1 VFRYGEDALFVL
13 LEGMTGKFP
22 LRITVVQLVA
32 DLDGEGRRSRAE
44 PAGTYPRRPLLRG
57 PQPLRRV
64 APLPYDRQVASG
76 PVERARLLGL
86 TCEFILTRGV
96 VDLSLSELSRGI
108 GSNNRMLL
116 YHFGSLDAL
125 ISGAVDEILGGT
137 TLIDR
142 LRALLATP
150 GTPAERVTA
159 AWHHIAAP
167 ARLPHLHLFFARFG
181 MAADV
186 PGRHPE
192 FLAQTR
198 DRWVALVADA
208 LRDDPAVTRPQE
220 TATAVVALWRGLQ
233 MALICGA
240 EPATVEAAHAQAVS
254 ALLPGGVSSAQK

>member
-1 VFRYGEDALFVL
+1 V
-13 LEGMTGKFP
+13 
-22 LRITVVQLVA
+22 
-32 DLDGEGRRSRAE
+32 
-44 PAGTYPRRPLLRG
+44 
-57 PQPLRRV
+57 
-64 APLPYDRQVASG
+64 PYDRRVASG

-86 TCEFILTRGV
+86 TCDFLLTRGV

-125 ISGAVDEILGGT
+125 LGAAVDEILGGT

-142 LRALLATP
+142 LRALLASP
-150 GTPAERVTA
+150 GTPADRVAA
-159 AWHHIAAP
+159 AWRHIAAP
-167 ARLPHLHLFFARFG
+167 ARLPHLQLFFARFG

-208 LRDDPAVTRPQE
+208 LRDDPGVPRPEE
-220 TATAVVALWRGLQ
+220 TAIAVVALWRGLQ
-233 MALICGA
+233 MALISGA
-240 EPATVEAAHAQAVS
+240 EPAMVDAAHEQAVS